1 MDVISVQTAAEKWGI
16 SERRIQKL
24 CEEGRIGGVQRMG
37 RMWLIPENADKPN
50 DMRKQR
56 KSAK

>member
-16 SERRIQKL
+16 SPRRIQKL
-24 CEEGRIGGVQRMG
+24 CEEGRINGVQRMG
-37 RMWLIPENADKPN
+37 RMWLIPKNASKPD

-56 KSAK
+56 GRAK